1 VQPEQN
7 PAGEPARSL
16 PGFEQGSRAMEFSK
30 AGVALLKTS
39 EGFRAKTYLDVNG
52 LATIGFGHRQMH
64 PNSFPD
70 GVTEPLAEHILSCDV
85 DDAEAA
91 VERLVKVPLTQGQ
104 FDALVDF
111 VFNLGAGRLESS
123 TLLKDLNSG
132 LYEAAGRQLLAW
144 DHAAGREI
152 AALKARREAEFA
164 LWRGSAE

>member
-1 VQPEQN
+1 MV
-7 PAGEPARSL
+7 
-16 PGFEQGSRAMEFSK
+16 FSK
-30 AGVALLKTS
+30 DGLALLKKS
-39 EGFRAKTYLDVNG
+39 EGFRGRTYLDVNG

-70 GVTEPLAEHILSCDV
+70 GLTEPQAEHILSCDV

-91 VERLVKVPLTQGQ
+91 AERLVKVPLTQGQ

-111 VFNLGAGRLESS
+111 VFNLGQGRLETS
-123 TLLKDLNSG
+123 TLLKDLNAG
-132 LYEAAGRQLLAW
+132 LYESAGRQLLTW

-152 AALKARREAEFA
+152 AALKARREAEFD